1 MAYKRDS
8 GRRLTGAAALRISSA
23 MPALS
28 SRADYDSLTD
38 CIYLNQA
45 SLGLVGRPAVAAM
58 HRFLDE
64 VARHG
69 NMKMSDSDEV
79 AFFETL
85 RDVGAALLGC
95 DPACLAILASASE
108 MLSQLPFLFP
118 PPPGG
123 EILLVDSD
131 FPALTRPWL
140 AHAAQ
145 HDAALRFVED
155 RPGRDLTETLTAAI
169 GPKTAVVA
177 VSLVQ
182 FSTGTLLDIPRLR
195 RASGQVGARLVVD
208 VTQAAGALPLDAAGW
223 GADVVVSSGYKWLGG
238 HGGVALAALL
248 PELLEA
254 PPPAPG
260 WMGAP
265 DPFDFDATRLR
276 LAAGARRYTQST
288 MSYISMTGLTVA
300 IRGLLALGPVNIAA
314 HAAALS
320 RRLIEGLEGSGWTP
334 YRGLEDP
341 ARAPHIVT
349 LSHPTLDTAQVAA
362 RLRQAGIV
370 CGGRNNRIRVSLAH
384 YNDESDVGAVTDM
397 LRAGAG

>member
-1 MAYKRDS
+1 
-8 GRRLTGAAALRISSA
+8 
-23 MPALS
+23 MPSLS
-28 SRADYDSLTD
+28 PRADYDSLSD

-85 RDVGAALLGC
+85 RDAGAALLGC
-95 DPACLAILASASE
+95 DPASLAILASASE
-108 MLSQLPFLFP
+108 MLSQLPFLFA

-123 EILLVDSD
+123 EILLVASD

-145 HDAALRFVED
+145 QDATLRFVED
-155 RPGRDLTETLTAAI
+155 RPGRDLTETLTAAM

-195 RASGQVGARLVVD
+195 QASDRVGARLVVD

-238 HGGVALAALL
+238 HGGIALAALA
-248 PELLEA
+248 PDLLEA

-265 DPFDFDATRLR
+265 EPFDFDATRLL
-276 LAAGARRYTQST
+276 LAEGARRYTQST

-300 IRGLLALGPVNIAA
+300 IRGLLALGAAQIAA
-314 HAAALS
+314 HAGGLS
-320 RRLIEGLEGSGWTP
+320 KQLIEDLEGSGWTP
-334 YRGLEDP
+334 YRGLDDP

-349 LSHPTLDTAQVAA
+349 LSHPSLEAAQVAA
-362 RLRQAGIV
+362 RLKEAGIV
-370 CGGRNNRIRVSLAH
+370 CGGRNNRLRVSIAH
-384 YNDESDVGAVTDM
+384 YNDETDIAALTAM
-397 LRAGAG
+397 LRTG